1 MRVAVATFAAVAGEA
16 GLMSAPLKAL
26 SEQLAMVE
34 QSVKAAGKVTPG
46 VYATVQK
53 MKGMVEKVIEPAIEE
68 AHGADQELVTVTHR
82 EIVACDTSY
91 QSWMDSDIAEGWA
104 VLNKTNTEW
113 VGCTGDVEVLK
124 ERYGKCLDDR
134 DLLVQHNNT
143 ICCQEFAMC
152 PSEGHCETVKLDQA
166 HVGCDYKTKKP
177 EECFAHAE
185 SLVASLEGY
194 FIEQDQRYEALR
206 LQCAKFN
213 AAVKAKVAEC
223 AYLQESVNAKV
234 SETNEWAER
243 FNNGGEAFS
252 QSCAQRCAE
261 YKTCRKEKETQYVKI
276 TGPCESGDY
285 AAGNG
290 CVMNREQDRRNEWES
305 TQLIKCMLQ
314 HYCEGGQFEEELLE
328 KCKKLIH
335 SCHLIIDYHVVP
347 EMVPCEIPTCD
358 SCPGCDGCVDRPYYQ
373 YENPCYAG
381 PAANGCVSVEKPE
394 CPGWC

>member
-1 MRVAVATFAAVAGEA
+1 MRVAAVTVFAAAGEA

-26 SEQLAMVE
+26 NEQLSMVE

-53 MKGMVEKVIEPAIEE
+53 MKGMVEKVIEPAIVE
-68 AHGADQELVTVTHR
+68 AHGADQQLVYVTHK
-82 EIVACDTSY
+82 EVLACDTSY
-91 QSWMDSDIAEGWA
+91 QSFVDNDIAEGWA
-104 VLNKTNTEW
+104 VLNKTKTEW
-113 VGCTGDVEVLK
+113 SGCEGDVEVLK
-124 ERYGKCLDDR
+124 QRFAKCLDDR

-166 HVGCDYKTKKP
+166 HVGCDYKSKKP

-194 FIEQDQRYEALR
+194 FIEQDARYEALR
-206 LQCAKFN
+206 LQCAKFTS
-213 AAVKAKVAEC
+213 AVKAKVAEC
-223 AYLQESVNAKV
+223 AYLQEAVNAKV
-234 SETNEWAER
+234 SETNDWAER
-243 FNNGGEAFS
+243 FNNGGEAFT
-252 QSCAQRCAE
+252 QKCATRCAD
-261 YKTCRKEKETQYVKI
+261 YKTCRKEKETQYLKI

-314 HYCEGGQFEEELLE
+314 HYCEGGHFEEELLE
-328 KCKKLIH
+328 KCKKQIK
-335 SCHLIIDYHVVP
+335 SCHLIIDYPKVP
-347 EMVPCEIPTCD
+347 ELIPCEIPTCEA
-358 SCPGCDGCVDRPYYQ
+358 CPGCDECLDRPYYQ
-373 YENPCYAG
+373 YETPCYSNG
-381 PAANGCVSVEKPE
+381 PANGCVSVEKPE